1 MHSDIE
7 IHQDPIAL
15 RRSACQPA
23 NHTGS
28 KMMAN
33 TVIFGAQMQKRR
45 TGRVAK
51 GFAEVGIHQH
61 CVSDGLGRVA
71 KYMNRKMLEKANDK
85 AKTQTTL

>member
-1 MHSDIE
+1 
-7 IHQDPIAL
+7 
-15 RRSACQPA
+15 
-23 NHTGS
+23 
-28 KMMAN
+28 MAN

-71 KYMNRKMLEKANDK
+71 KYMNRKMLEKANYK

>member
-1 MHSDIE
+1 
-7 IHQDPIAL
+7 
-15 RRSACQPA
+15 
-23 NHTGS
+23 
-28 KMMAN
+28 MAN

-85 AKTQTTL
+85 AKTQTTLYIENISAQQLVTYSTPILFGV